1 MRRLGLVLAMCS
13 LFVVSSVVPARAV
26 SWWALEKLSGPRFKG
41 PGFEA
46 RIWCF
51 REPKDT
57 PPPLPA
63 GTTEM
68 MTPGLAVSLCN
79 LKEGER
85 RRGSVDVNVGW
96 FHSQRDDQFA
106 SGHEIKLILLDA
118 SFSAHA
124 WGPVEVGI
132 ALGISWFSSEGL
144 ESFRKFT
151 LEPIRLDL
159 RPIQWNEERRKNKN
173 VWGEAIVV
181 RVGLIS
187 FPAGFEAADF
197 NYKRIPGEAVPYY
210 GLFLDAE
217 PLLQRLRQITKPK
230 P

>member
-1 MRRLGLVLAMCS
+1 MRRLGLVLTMSS
-13 LFVVSSVVPARAV
+13 LFVVSSAVPARAV

-57 PPPLPA
+57 PPPLPV

-68 MTPGLAVSLCN
+68 VTPGLAVSLCN

-106 SGHEIKLILLDA
+106 GGDEIKLILLES

-124 WGPVEVGI
+124 WGPVEVGV
-132 ALGISWFSSEGL
+132 AFGMSWFSSESL

-159 RPIQWNEERRKNKN
+159 RPIQWNEQRRKDKN

-187 FPAGFEAADF
+187 FPAGFEAAEF
-197 NYKRIPGEAVPYY
+197 KYKRIPGEAVAYY

-217 PLLQRLRQITKPK
+217 PLLQRLRQITRPN